1 MFRLIKISFFIFLLF
16 IITTGNSQSERP
28 KIGLV
33 LSGGGA
39 KGIAHIRVL
48 QVMDSLG
55 IVPDYIAG
63 TSMGAVVG
71 ALYASGYSANQ
82 IDSIARRIPWTSL
95 FSNTITFPEI
105 NIEEKDEFGR
115 YVYELPLKKLAPQFP
130 LGIVEGQQIEE
141 LLAALFF
148 PVNTISDFDQ
158 LPTPFLCVASDIVK
172 GEPVILNSG
181 SLAAAVRAS
190 MSIPTVFAPI
200 RLGEQ
205 LMVDGGVFMNLP
217 VSYCKEMGAD
227 FIIAVDVGGGLLKE
241 EELTSALTLLL
252 QTTFLAGNMSYAVE
266 KEKSDI
272 FIDVV
277 KHLQY
282 STMDFEQGESM
293 MKSGDLAVKEAMT
306 QLVSLAET
314 LKQYPKRKVTRISG
328 KPGKYALEKIELEGI
343 SEANK
348 RLVSTKFSWRV
359 GDVINREQASY
370 GVHRLLGTRLFD
382 KITYTI
388 EGDSVQSVLSIN
400 GKEKPDNAVKFALHY
415 DTERGAGIILN
426 FTKRNLVLPASRLV
440 ATIDL
445 AENPRTR
452 FNYFYYIGKQ
462 MRWWNFNEVYSERVI
477 LNSFIEGTAIPD
489 LVNNHISL
497 SSMFNQTIDERSYW
511 GLGIYWQSSQLKPKV
526 DPRDEATPE
535 PLEVI
540 RYNFNSLAFKMHY
553 QINSLNKV
561 FFPTKGTLLQAEGR
575 LNFENPFIADLLV
588 STDTTIMVP
597 TSGRVEPYARL
608 NVRALRN
615 IPLGKNRTLQLMGQI
630 GLTQEI
636 SDQSDRFSAYT
647 LGAGDFLS
655 VGGQLSR
662 PRSNNFV
669 FTGLREGEVAVPQV
683 ITAGMQLQWGLSKNV
698 YLIPAV
704 NILAAGF
711 DPADYWTTLFDF
723 NFGDRATAQAFYQ
736 LGYGLTA
743 SYMSL
748 LGPINMSVVNSPQVE
763 KVRFFL
769 SIGFNL

>member
-1 MFRLIKISFFIFLLF
+1 MPSLIRIGVFFFLF
-16 IITTGNSQSERP
+16 VFTIGNSQSVKP

-39 KGIAHIRVL
+39 KGIAHVRVI
-48 QVMDSLG
+48 QVLDSLG

-71 ALYASGYSANQ
+71 ALYASGYTGNQ
-82 IDSIARRIPWTSL
+82 IDSIAKKIPWTSL

-115 YVYELPLKKLAPQFP
+115 YVYELPLKGLTPQFP

-141 LLAALFF
+141 LLAELFF
-148 PVNTISDFDQ
+148 PVNTIAEFDQ
-158 LPTPFLCVASDIVK
+158 LPTPFICVASDIVK

-200 RLGEQ
+200 RIGEQ

-217 VSYCKEMGAD
+217 VTYCKEMGAE

-252 QTTFLAGNMSYAVE
+252 QTTFLAGNMSYEAE

-277 KHLQY
+277 KHLHY

-293 MKSGDLAVKEAMT
+293 MRSGDLAVKEAMAK
-306 QLVSLAET
+306 LVELADK
-314 LKQYPKRKVTRISG
+314 LKHYPVREVTRISG
-328 KPGKYALEKIELEGI
+328 KPGKYALEKIEMEGI

-359 GDVINREQASY
+359 GDVISREQASY

-382 KITYTI
+382 KITYTV
-388 EGDSVQSVLSIN
+388 EGDSLQSVLSIK
-400 GKEKPDNAVKFALHY
+400 GKEKPDNAVKFAIHY
-415 DTERGAGIILN
+415 DTERGAGVILN
-426 FTKRNLVLPASRLV
+426 FTKRNLLLPASRLV

-452 FNYFYYIGKQ
+452 FNYFYYIGKR
-462 MRWWNFNEVYSERVI
+462 MRWWNFNQVYSERVV
-477 LNSFIEGTAIPD
+477 LNSFIEGIAIPD

-497 SSMFNQTIDERSYW
+497 SSMFNHTIDERSYW

-526 DPRDEATPE
+526 DPRNEASPE

-540 RYNFNSLAFKMHY
+540 RYNFNALAFKLHY

-561 FFPTKGTLLQAEGR
+561 YFPTRGTLLQAEGR
-575 LNFENPFIADLLV
+575 LNFENPFIADFLL
-588 STDTTIMVP
+588 STDTTISVT
-597 TSGRVEPYARL
+597 TSGKVEPYVRL
-608 NVRALRN
+608 NIRALRN
-615 IPLGKNRTLQLMGQI
+615 IPLGNKATLQLIGQI

-636 SDQSDRFSAYT
+636 SKLEDAFSAYT

-655 VGGQLSR
+655 VGGQMSR
-662 PRSNNFV
+662 PRSTNLV

-683 ITAGMQLQWGLSKNV
+683 ITAGMQLQWGLSKNA
-698 YLIPAV
+698 YLTPAV
-704 NILAAGF
+704 NLLAAGF
-711 DPADYWTTLFDF
+711 DPADYWTTLSDF
-723 NFGDRATAQAFYQ
+723 NFGERNTAQAFYQ
-736 LGYGLTA
+736 VGYGVTA

-748 LGPINMSVVNSPQVE
+748 LGPINMSIVNSPQVE